1 MKKIKVSE
9 ATGPVLDWMVAKAV
23 GIKCSIMTQR
33 DFEQQP
39 YVPRKWVQIWD
50 QEVVDY
56 VSYEPSIDW
65 SQGGPII
72 EREIYQLLRCQSG
85 SRGPVYWE
93 AARGFED
100 DADHVVMFGPTL
112 LTAAM
117 RCFVAS
123 RLGDEVEVPE
133 ELA

>member
-9 ATGPVLDWMVAKAV
+9 ASGPALDWLVAKAEGIDVWREPDGVYLNDGGEV
-23 GIKCSIMTQR
+23 GFMYR
-33 DFEQQP
+33 
-39 YVPRKWVQIWD
+39 
-50 QEVVDY
+50 
-56 VSYEPSIDW
+56 PSTHW

-72 EREIYQLLRCQSG
+72 DLEIYQLLRCQSG

-93 AARGFED
+93 AARGFEE

-112 LTAAM
+112 LIAAM
-117 RCFVAS
+117 RCFVVY

-133 ELA
+133 ELL